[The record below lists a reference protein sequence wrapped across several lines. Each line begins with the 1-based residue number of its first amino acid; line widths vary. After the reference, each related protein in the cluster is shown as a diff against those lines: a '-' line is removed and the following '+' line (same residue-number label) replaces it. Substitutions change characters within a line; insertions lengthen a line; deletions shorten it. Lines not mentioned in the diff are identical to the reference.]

1 MNVRMNVTDATMNN
15 GETDRQAGR
24 RQARRLDLRNGRV
37 ELVHGAG
44 GRAMTDLVDLM
55 FRQAFANPLLDQGN
69 DQARFTVDAGDLVM
83 STDSFVISPLFFP
96 GGNIGSLA
104 VHGTVNDL
112 AMGGAE
118 PLYLSCGFILEEG
131 FPLADL
137 KKIVDAMAAAAEDA
151 GVRIVTGDTK
161 VVERGKAD
169 GVFINTAGVGRVLP
183 RVRVSGDRCRSGD
196 RVLVSGTVGDH
207 GVAIMSLRN
216 GLQFETSLESDSA
229 PLNGLVAAMV
239 QSSGAALRCLRDPTR
254 GGVSATLNELAG
266 QSRVGIRLEETAI
279 PVRPEVRGACE
290 LLGLDPLHVANE
302 GKLLAVVAPEAADAL
317 LAAMRSHPLGV
328 DAAIIGEVIEDDLQL
343 LRMRTAIGGERVI
356 DWLHGEQLPRIC

>member
-1 MNVRMNVTDATMNN
+1 VSTA
-15 GETDRQAGR
+15 EPGR
-24 RQARRLDLRNGRV
+24 RQARRLDLKNGQV

-55 FRQAFANPLLDQGN
+55 FREAFSNPLLNQGN
-69 DQARFTVDAGDLVM
+69 DQARFDVAAGAMVM

-118 PLYLSCGFILEEG
+118 PLYLTAGFILEEG

-137 KKIVDAMAAAAEDA
+137 ARIVESMAGAAAEA
-151 GVRIVTGDTK
+151 GVAIVSGDTK

-169 GVFINTAGVGRVLP
+169 GVFINTAGVGRILP
-183 RVRVSGDRCRSGD
+183 GLRETGLSGAAARPGD
-196 RVLVSGTVGDH
+196 KVIVSGTIGDH

-216 GLQFETSLESDSA
+216 GLSFQTTLESDSA
-229 PLNGLVAAMV
+229 ALNHLVRDMV
-239 QSSGAALRCLRDPTR
+239 AVTGPSLHCLRDPTR
-254 GGVSATLNELAG
+254 GGVSATLNEIAA
-266 QSRVGIRLEETAI
+266 QSGIGIRLQENRL
-279 PVRPEVRGACE
+279 PVRAEVRGACE
-290 LLGLDPLHVANE
+290 LLGLDPLNVANE
-302 GKLLAVVAPEAADAL
+302 GKLLAIVDAAAADTL
-317 LAAMRSHPLGV
+317 VEAMRLNPLGAE
-328 DAAIIGEVIEDDLQL
+328 AAIIGEVIDDPMRL
-343 LRMRTAIGGERVI
+343 LRMETSIGGERVI